1 MRAAGAAAGGG
12 IRRAPRVA
20 PPFPEVLPDAAAEDD
35 AAPHVPEAAQA
46 DPLPLDVRAA
56 ELAMQFCGHG
66 GLGTFSSL
74 GCRIL
79 CFHCISVSCAATCAG
94 RTDALRLQATYEW
107 LADSRA
113 RTPLGSGCGCA
124 GRSRHLCALF

>member
-12 IRRAPRVA
+12 IRRAPRAA

-35 AAPHVPEAAQA
+35 AAPHVEAAHA
-46 DPLPLDVRAA
+46 EPLPLDVRAA

-74 GCRIL
+74 GSRIL
-79 CFHCISVSCAATCAG
+79 CLHCISVSCAATCAG

-107 LADSRA
+107 LADSRSHS
-113 RTPLGSGCGCA
+113 PLASGCGA